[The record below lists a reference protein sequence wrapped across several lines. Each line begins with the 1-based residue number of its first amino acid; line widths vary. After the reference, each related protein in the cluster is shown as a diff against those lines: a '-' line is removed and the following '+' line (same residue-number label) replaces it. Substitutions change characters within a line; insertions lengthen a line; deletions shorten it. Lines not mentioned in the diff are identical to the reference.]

1 MYLYSGTPGSG
12 KSMHVAR
19 DIRDQLQVKKRPVV
33 CNFDVNSSLR
43 NYDALFRFVPNSE
56 LSPDLLY

>member
-1 MYLYSGTPGSG
+1 
-12 KSMHVAR
+12 MHVAR

-43 NYDALFRFVPNSE
+43 NYDALFRFVPN
-56 LSPDLLY
+56 